1 MTRTGKLIAAG
12 CFVLAT
18 VAACGSQAVPTA
30 GTAPAASLTEAPT
43 PTTTTTAPPVNTT
56 TQPVPSQPRSAV
68 PAGQVEVRNG
78 TAPHAVSVTRD
89 GRFVVF
95 DAAQSGCEHVTAVLA
110 GQSATAVTIEV
121 RTTVV
126 NHGGQLCPMIIRE
139 VPLTVPLSAP
149 LGARHVVFEHVQAI
163 SSGN

>member
-18 VAACGSQAVPTA
+18 VAACGSQSVSTGG
-30 GTAPAASLTEAPT
+30 GTPAASLTEAPS
-43 PTTTTTAPPVNTT
+43 PTTTPPPVNTT

-68 PAGQVEVRNG
+68 PAGQVEVRSG
-78 TAPHAVSVTRD
+78 AAPHAVSVTQD

-95 DAAQSGCEHVTAVLA
+95 DVAQSGCEHVTAALA

-149 LGARHVVFEHVQAI
+149 LAARHVVFEHVQAI
-163 SSGN
+163 SSGH